1 MNPDSDLWRLTS
13 TLRALLDAYPLAIVG
28 FDRDGIVR
36 LWNASAERMFGWPR
50 DEALDRPVPFPPL
63 VATQLHLSS
72 TQENELTWLR
82 KDGSAL
88 DVDVWLAPIRDEAG
102 VIQGRIAVCADATER
117 LRSRREQLDLMA
129 SERAARAQVKAEG
142 RFRELLEAAPDG
154 ILEVDRDGRIVLLN
168 AVAEK
173 MFGYSRAELLG
184 QSVDLLVPVDV
195 TSRHQKHR
203 AAYWSHP
210 STRPM
215 GSGLDLNA
223 KRKDGTAFPV
233 EISLSPI
240 ATEDGFR
247 VSAIIRDVT
256 DRKQAQQRIQ
266 TLHETF
272 TRELSAT
279 NQQLELRNREVERMN
294 RLKSEF
300 LASMS
305 HELRTPLHTVIGFS
319 ELLSEQIEGP
329 LNGKQ
334 KRFVNHIHADSLH
347 LLELINEILDLS
359 KIEAGRLELRRETF
373 DMSSALAETL
383 SSVKTLASQKSIEIE
398 NLAPGGMSVHADRV
412 RFKEILYNLLSNAV
426 KFTPEDGRVRIE
438 AASEAGWAVVS
449 ISDTGIGLAPEE
461 HESVFEKF
469 YQVGA
474 TTTGVREGTGLGL
487 AITKRLVEQHGG
499 KIWVESE
506 RGKGSRFK
514 FRLPL
519 DPMPVAED
527 KSAAEVK

>member
-1 MNPDSDLWRLTS
+1 MERE
-13 TLRALLDAYPLAIVG
+13 RA
-28 FDRDGIVR
+28 
-36 LWNASAERMFGWPR
+36 
-50 DEALDRPVPFPPL
+50 
-63 VATQLHLSS
+63 
-72 TQENELTWLR
+72 
-82 KDGSAL
+82 
-88 DVDVWLAPIRDEAG
+88 
-102 VIQGRIAVCADATER
+102 
-117 LRSRREQLDLMA
+117 
-129 SERAARAQVKAEG
+129 AARAQMKAES
-142 RFRELLEAAPDG
+142 RFRELLEAAPDA
-154 ILEVDRDGRIVLLN
+154 ILEVDREGRIVLLN
-168 AVAEK
+168 AVAER

-184 QSVDLLVPVDV
+184 QTVDLLVPIDV
-195 TSRHQKHR
+195 KGRHRAHR

-215 GSGLDLNA
+215 GSGLDLSA
-223 KRKDGTAFPV
+223 RRKDGIEFPV

-240 ATEDGFR
+240 ATGDGFR

-256 DRKQAQQRIQ
+256 ERKQAEQRIRI
-266 TLHETF
+266 LHESF

-329 LNGKQ
+329 LNDKQ
-334 KRFVNHIHADSLH
+334 KRFVNHIHEDSLH

-359 KIEAGRLELRRETF
+359 KIEAGRLELRKETF
-373 DMSSALAETL
+373 DMSSALSE
-383 SSVKTLASQKSIEIE
+383 TLASVKALASRKSIAIE
-398 NLAPGGMSVHADRV
+398 NLARGGILLHADRV

-426 KFTPEDGRVRIE
+426 KFTPEGGRIRIE
-438 AASEAGWAVVS
+438 VAIEAGCVAVS
-449 ISDTGIGLAPEE
+449 IADTGIGLAAEE
-461 HESVFEKF
+461 HESVFDNF

-474 TTTGVREGTGLGL
+474 TTSGVREGTGLGL
-487 AITKRLVEQHGG
+487 AITRRLVEQHGG

-506 RGKGSRFK
+506 PGKGSRFT

-519 DPMPVAED
+519 NGR
-527 KSAAEVK
+527 SAK